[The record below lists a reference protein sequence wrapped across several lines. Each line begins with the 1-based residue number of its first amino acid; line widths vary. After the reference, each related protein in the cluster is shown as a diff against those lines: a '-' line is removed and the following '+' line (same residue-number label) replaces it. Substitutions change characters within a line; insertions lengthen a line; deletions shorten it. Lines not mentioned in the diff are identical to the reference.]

1 MEVLNK
7 CFLAECSSSSGTAV
21 VPKFSDTPGL
31 S

>member
-7 CFLAECSSSSGTAV
+7 YFLAECSSSPGTAV